1 MVPEPATAALL
12 GMGLA
17 GVSLRRLKRRA

>member
-1 MVPEPATAALL
+1 EPATAALL